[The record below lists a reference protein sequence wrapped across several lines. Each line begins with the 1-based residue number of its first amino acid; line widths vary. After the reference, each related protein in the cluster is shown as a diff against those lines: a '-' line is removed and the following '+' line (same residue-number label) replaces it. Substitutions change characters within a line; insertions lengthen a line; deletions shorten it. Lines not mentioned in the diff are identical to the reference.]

1 MGESDLFE
9 RYADEYDR
17 WFDEHPRIYRAEIR
31 AVGRFLPHPGLGI
44 EVGVGT
50 GRFAAPFGI
59 GIGVDPA
66 RQMVRRAQARG
77 LAVCQARGE
86 RLPFRAGQFDY
97 ALLVTVI
104 CFVPDPLALLQ
115 DVHRVLRPGG
125 PVIIGWIARD
135 SPLGR
140 LYERRREHSRFY
152 REATFY
158 TVSDVV
164 GYVRRA
170 GFGQMQFSQTLFG
183 IPDDDPATFQVRD
196 GYGEGAFVVLRAVKL
211 AGEGIAA

>member
-1 MGESDLFE
+1 MERSGPFE

-17 WFDEHPRIYRAEIR
+17 WFDEHPRIYRAEIQ
-31 AVGRFLPHPGLGI
+31 AVGRFLPLPGLGI

-50 GRFAAPFGI
+50 GRFAAPFGV

-66 RQMVRRAQARG
+66 RPMVQRARRRG
-77 LAVCQARGE
+77 LTVCQAWGE

-104 CFVPDPLALLQ
+104 CFVPDPLALLRE
-115 DVHRVLRPGG
+115 VHRVLRAGG
-125 PVIIGWIARD
+125 PVIIGWIARE

-152 REATFY
+152 REATFH
-158 TVSDVV
+158 TVSEVV
-164 GYVRRA
+164 GYVRQA
-170 GFGQMQFSQTLFG
+170 GFGQMRFSQTLFG
-183 IPDDDPATFQVRD
+183 IPGEDPAVFQVRD
-196 GYGEGAFVVLRAVKL
+196 GYGEGAFVVLQAVKL
-211 AGEGIAA
+211 VGD